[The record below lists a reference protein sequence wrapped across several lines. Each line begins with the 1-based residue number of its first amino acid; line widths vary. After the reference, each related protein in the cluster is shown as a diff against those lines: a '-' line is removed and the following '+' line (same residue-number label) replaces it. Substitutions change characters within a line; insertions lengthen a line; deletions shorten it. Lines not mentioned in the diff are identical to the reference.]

1 MSSINS
7 LRHRCN
13 TNAFPPRM
21 KIPVSIFLRYDDA
34 RAALVSGELSAT
46 VEVYNP
52 DSARTV
58 RINNNDVPIEYEITS
73 ALADRLE
80 ESPVWDFEIA
90 GFRSGDFSLTQ
101 NIGDGL
107 FMIGAHR
114 FGHIPVVQE
123 FSKDSRS
130 RCFRQFSQPH
140 YLFDN
145 SFLLRNGNI

>member
-1 MSSINS
+1 
-7 LRHRCN
+7 
-13 TNAFPPRM
+13 M

-73 ALADRLE
+73 ALADTLE
-80 ESPVWDFEIA
+80 GSPVWDFEIA

-107 FMIGAHR
+107 FMIGPHR
-114 FGHIPVVQE
+114 FGHIPVVQRI
-123 FSKDSRS
+123 FQ
-130 RCFRQFSQPH
+130 RQ
-140 YLFDN
+140 
-145 SFLLRNGNI
+145 